1 MKQIIR
7 LGISKYIQLDTYNHH
22 GDYMDNAVGKV
33 FGVLITFCIAAITA
47 GAMLGYDVTTFDL
60 NDATRH
66 LPKSHGTQV
75 ETQR

>member
-33 FGVLITFCIAAITA
+33 FTSLVVICIASITA
-47 GAMLGYDVTTFDL
+47 GAMLGYDVTTFNLD
-60 NDATRH
+60 DATRY

-75 ETQR
+75 ETKR

>member
-1 MKQIIR
+1 MKQIIK
-7 LGISKYIQLDTYNHH
+7 LGISRYIQLDTYGHQ

-33 FGVLITFCIAAITA
+33 FVALITLCIAVITA
-47 GAMLGYDVTTFDL
+47 GAMLGYDVTTFNLD
-60 NDATRH
+60 DATRY

>member
-1 MKQIIR
+1 MKQIIK
-7 LGISKYIQLDTYNHH
+7 LGISKYIQLDTYNHQ

-47 GAMLGYDVTTFDL
+47 GALFGYDVTTFNLD
-60 NDATRH
+60 DATR
-66 LPKSHGTQV
+66 LSKPNNAQM

>member
-1 MKQIIR
+1 MKQIIK
-7 LGISKYIQLDTYNHH
+7 LGINRYIQLDTYSHQ

-33 FGVLITFCIAAITA
+33 FVALITLCIAAITA
-47 GAMLGYDVTTFDL
+47 GAMLGYDVTTFNLD
-60 NDATRH
+60 DATRY

>member
-1 MKQIIR
+1 MKQIIK
-7 LGISKYIQLDTYNHH
+7 LGISKYIQLDTYGHQ

-33 FGVLITFCIAAITA
+33 FALLITVSMATITV
-47 GAMLGYDVTTFDL
+47 GALFGYDVTTFDL
-60 NDATRH
+60 NDAKR

>member
-7 LGISKYIQLDTYNHH
+7 LGINRYIHLDTYNHQ

-33 FGVLITFCIAAITA
+33 FTSLVVICIAVITA
-47 GAMLGYDVTTFDL
+47 GAMLGYDVTTFNLD
-60 NDATRH
+60 DATRY

-75 ETQR
+75 ETKR

>member
-7 LGISKYIQLDTYNHH
+7 LGINRYIQLDTYNHQ

-33 FGVLITFCIAAITA
+33 FTSLVVICIASITA
-47 GAMLGYDVTTFDL
+47 GAMLGYDVTTFNLD
-60 NDATRH
+60 DATRY

-75 ETQR
+75 ETKR

>member
-1 MKQIIR
+1 MKQIIK
-7 LGISKYIQLDTYNHH
+7 LGISKYIQLDTYGHQ

-33 FGVLITFCIAAITA
+33 FVALITLCIAAITA
-47 GAMLGYDVTTFDL
+47 GAMLGYDVTTFNLD
-60 NDATRH
+60 DATRY